1 MTRRIRSCGKRRR
14 CSWCACSH
22 CSTSSR
28 SGAPGNSILSR
39 RHAGHSKP
47 LGRFYD
53 DETFERLV
61 AAASNID
68 AICLLVVL
76 LGGEASLRAGEILAL
91 RLRHCDLRRGVLR
104 IEENE
109 WHGHIGTPKGQRT
122 RHVVMT
128 PRLRATLLDL
138 ATSPPP
144 APDSRLIR
152 RHDGTAATKRVID
165 GWLHRAQR
173 AAGLPLKGPHVLR
186 HTFCSRLAA
195 SRAAPRAIQ
204 ELAGHR
210 HSTTTDRYLHLTPRA
225 LQTAIDLLEARPPAN
240 PSI

>member
-138 ATSPPP
+138 ATNPPPPTAASSAAGTAPPRPSASSTAGYTGPSAPPASPSRAPTSCDTPSAPASPPP
-144 APDSRLIR
+144 EPPPGPSRSSPV
-152 RHDGTAATKRVID
+152 TATPPPPTATC
-165 GWLHRAQR
+165 
-173 AAGLPLKGPHVLR
+173 
-186 HTFCSRLAA
+186 T
-195 SRAAPRAIQ
+195 
-204 ELAGHR
+204 
-210 HSTTTDRYLHLTPRA
+210 
-225 LQTAIDLLEARPPAN
+225 
-240 PSI
+240 